1 MKTIH
6 LIQDR
11 RNYFSPAVL
20 LAVFVGG
27 CAVGPDY
34 KKPAV
39 SAPTQ
44 WSESAAGVAAGR
56 NASETAWWKTFHDP
70 ELDSLVD
77 RATAA
82 NLDLKVAAARVR
94 EARAQ
99 YGAAKA
105 DFWPTVDGTGSFAR
119 EQESKHQP
127 LIGQIPLPAG
137 IPFTSN
143 VYQAG
148 FDASWEL
155 DVFGG
160 TRRATEAARA
170 EVESSEFSRRNV
182 LISLLGE
189 VARNYVE
196 VRALQRRL
204 AIARENI
211 QAQSEALAIA
221 SDRYQKGAGVEL
233 DVKQAAALLAS
244 TQAQVP
250 SLTGNLEA
258 AVHRLGVLL
267 AQPPG
272 TLKSELSAP
281 APIPAA
287 PPEVPAGLPSDLL
300 TRRPDI
306 QQAER
311 ELAAA
316 TARIGVAKSDWFPKF
331 SLNGDIGAQS
341 VSTSDWF
348 TPGSKFWSFG
358 PTMQWRIFDA
368 GRIRANVEVQN
379 ARQEQALETYEQTVL
394 LSFEDVEN
402 ALAAY
407 ANDQIRRQ
415 SLTEAARDD
424 QDSVVLA
431 RKLYVN
437 GLTPFINVIDAER
450 SLYQA
455 QDDLV
460 QSDRSVTQ
468 DVIALYK
475 ALGGGWENGAAD
487 KKISIGMSSPQPA
500 PGKVA
505 SAAGHEKPIC
515 LNL

>member
-6 LIQDR
+6 PIQNR
-11 RNYFSPAVL
+11 RNYFSLPAF
-20 LAVFVGG
+20 LAVIVSG

-34 KKPAV
+34 KKPVV

-44 WSESAAGVAAGR
+44 WNETAAGVAAGR
-56 NASETAWWKTFHDP
+56 NASEAAWWKAFHDP

-82 NLDLKVAAARVR
+82 NLDLKVATARVR

-99 YGAAKA
+99 YGVAKA

-119 EQESKHQP
+119 QQESKHQP
-127 LIGQIPLPAG
+127 LIGQFPLPAG
-137 IPFTSN
+137 IPFTNN

-170 EVESSEFSRRNV
+170 EVESSEFSRRDV
-182 LISLLGE
+182 LVSLLGE

-221 SDRYQKGAGVEL
+221 SDRYQKGAAAEL

-244 TQAQVP
+244 TRAQVP
-250 SLTGNLEA
+250 SLTSNLDA
-258 AVHRLGVLL
+258 SVHRLGVLL

-272 TLKSELSAP
+272 ALKNELSAM

-287 PPEVPAGLPSDLL
+287 PPDVPAGLPSDLL
-300 TRRPDI
+300 TRRPDV

-331 SLNGDIGAQS
+331 SLNGDLGAQS
-341 VSTSDWF
+341 VNTSDWF

-379 ARQEQALETYEQTVL
+379 ARQEQALENYEQTVL
-394 LSFEDVEN
+394 TSFEEVEN
-402 ALAAY
+402 ALSAY
-407 ANDQIRRQ
+407 GNEQIRRD
-415 SLTEAARDD
+415 SLAVAVKND
-424 QDSVVLA
+424 QETVALA
-431 RKLYVN
+431 RNLYRN

-475 ALGGGWENGAAD
+475 ALGGGWENGPD
-487 KKISIGMSSPQPA
+487 GIGLSSPQPA
-500 PGKVA
+500 PGQVA

-515 LNL
+515 LNP